1 VSEIF
6 ILIFSEFFNWPL
18 MIKKK
23 TSHSLPSVKLRFSKG
38 VRSSIMAIPITWRLS
53 SVVNFHTFD
62 FSSNRHDFFSVF
74 KRNSAFEIGKI
85 QFFVVS
91 SVFSDLPKTLE
102 TAKFCYNKWFDWS
115 NISILQY
122 WPQSCLVLFR
132 HVGMSSRVVVDRDF
146 NTKTLD
152 KGLKN
157 VWKWE

>member
-1 VSEIF
+1 MLLWVKF
-6 ILIFSEFFNWPL
+6 LFLFFLNFLIGLWWL
-18 MIKKK
+18 KKK

-91 SVFSDLPKTLE
+91 SVFFRSTENLRNSQILLQQVIWLVQYFNITVLTTIVSGFISTCGNVFSCSCRP
-102 TAKFCYNKWFDWS
+102 WF
-115 NISILQY
+115 
-122 WPQSCLVLFR
+122 
-132 HVGMSSRVVVDRDF
+132 
-146 NTKTLD
+146 
-152 KGLKN
+152 
-157 VWKWE
+157 